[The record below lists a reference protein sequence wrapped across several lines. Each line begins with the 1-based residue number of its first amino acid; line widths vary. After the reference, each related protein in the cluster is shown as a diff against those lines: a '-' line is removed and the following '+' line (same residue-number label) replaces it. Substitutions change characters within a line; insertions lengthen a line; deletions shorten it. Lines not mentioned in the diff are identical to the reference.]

1 MSAKKIFRVRN
12 IVALILAGALGD
24 ILGFLLKYF
33 FPKSPA
39 RDAILYTVKV
49 GIPEI
54 NIGLLVIELK
64 FGFLISL
71 NLLTFILIFFMIYI
85 LQKI

>member
-1 MSAKKIFRVRN
+1 MSAKRIFTIRN
-12 IVALILAGALGD
+12 IVAVILAGALGD
-24 ILGFLLKYF
+24 ILGVLLRYF

-49 GIPEI
+49 GIPDI
-54 NIGLLVIELK
+54 TLNLLIIHLK
-64 FGFLISL
+64 FGFMFTL
-71 NLLTFILIFFMIYI
+71 NLLTFVLIFLMIYI